1 MKRLTANVGI
11 DGLHRQTEIKIP
23 PESDKSSGIEEEEV
37 EVVVEEEEEEEE
49 VRVDL
54 SKLTSVR
61 RVLGRGRARRKSQY
75 SS

>member
-1 MKRLTANVGI
+1 
-11 DGLHRQTEIKIP
+11 LHRQTEIKIP

-37 EVVVEEEEEEEE
+37 EVVVEEEEEE